1 MQARDERRWKKN
13 EMFFFAYSYCVCVCA
28 WVCVLFVC
36 LRMRKM
42 SHAHFDILIPGI
54 DERLNGFYTMLKL
67 LNGAFK
73 FLVIWYPPPL
83 SGEII

>member
-54 DERLNGFYTMLKL
+54 DERLNGFYTMLKS

-73 FLVIWYPPPL
+73 FLVIWNPPPL